1 MSDGFLSRW
10 ARRKQAV
17 RATERIV
24 ASAVPDGVEPEAALD
39 AGIQASEGSPAPQ
52 PVALTGN
59 GPEAGP
65 DDLLAKLPSL
75 DALTPET
82 DLTAFLQAG
91 VPTALRNA
99 ALRRMWSLDP
109 AIRDFVSEAREYA
122 YDWNTPG
129 GVPGMGPLLPT
140 DDVKA
145 MLKRIIDGVPVAAE
159 EEPDTEPQEAPTPS
173 SQEAGQEAGQAAGEI
188 AGAAPPEPETDPVT
202 ESVPPTLPDM
212 HPPAAVAALE
222 APEVAQT
229 ALPRPRLRRHG
240 GAMPS

>member
-1 MSDGFLSRW
+1 MSGSFLTRW
-10 ARRKQAV
+10 ARRKEAV
-17 RATERIV
+17 RVTERTV
-24 ASAVPDGVEPEAALD
+24 APAITDRTEAEAALD
-39 AGIQASEGSPAPQ
+39 AEAHTGEGSLPPQ
-52 PVALTGN
+52 PVALTGDE
-59 GPEAGP
+59 PEAGT
-65 DDLLAKLPSL
+65 DDLLARLPSL

-82 DLTAFLQAG
+82 DLAAFLQAG

-159 EEPDTEPQEAPTPS
+159 EEADTEPQDAPTAS
-173 SQEAGQEAGQAAGEI
+173 SEGAAEI
-188 AGAAPPEPETDPVT
+188 ADAAPPEPETDPAT
-202 ESVPPTLPDM
+202 DGVPLPMPDL
-212 HPPAAVAALE
+212 HAPVAVATVE
-222 APEVAQT
+222 APEVVQPT
-229 ALPRPRLRRHG
+229 LPRPRLRRHG